1 MSRQQLKEADEYV
14 DCPPQTMFIT
24 VHCVVAVW
32 LGIGLVLVKQ
42 QLTQIAYF

>member
-1 MSRQQLKEADEYV
+1 MSRQQLREADEYV

-24 VHCVVAVW
+24 VHRVW
-32 LGIGLVLVKQ
+32 LGIGLVWVKQ